1 MKKLFIGALIAISAI
16 SFAAC
21 GNSSKTTDNAP
32 EPTQVE
38 EQVPMD
44 DEVNTIDDSTFSA
57 DLAERTDKGSTYC
70 YEISDICNQLASD
83 PYNASSKA
91 TSFAEYMMKFKALE
105 YTDDE
110 MAMMSD
116 EQLEIASTWNS
127 ALENMEMGCNLLSQ
141 GCATMDADTID
152 QANYYFDLAND
163 ILNNN

>member
-1 MKKLFIGALIAISAI
+1 MKKLVIGALIAISAI
-16 SFAAC
+16 SFASC
-21 GNSSKTTDNAP
+21 NNSGKTTHNAP

-38 EQVPMD
+38 EQVPLD
-44 DEVNTIDDSTFSA
+44 DEVTTMDNSAFSA
-57 DLAERTDKGSTYC
+57 DLAERTDKGSAYC
-70 YEISDICNQLASD
+70 YEITDICNQLANN
-83 PYNASSKA
+83 PYNAPSKA

-141 GCATMDADTID
+141 GCVTMDADTIS
-152 QANYYFDLAND
+152 QANHYFDLASD
-163 ILNNN
+163 ILNK